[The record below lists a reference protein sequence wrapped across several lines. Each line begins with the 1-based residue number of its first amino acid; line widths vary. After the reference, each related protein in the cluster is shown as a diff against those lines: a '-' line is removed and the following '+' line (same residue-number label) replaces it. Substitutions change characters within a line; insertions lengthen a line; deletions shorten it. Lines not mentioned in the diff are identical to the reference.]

1 MPEIQEI
8 RSKLSDINELIAP
21 YKLAYVSPKDDCV
34 HLEKNAHYMD
44 KETLERLTHNVAA
57 DGFLSQLPF
66 GMKRSSDGKFLILS
80 GNHRLTAATKA
91 GLSYIL
97 ILYIEEVDKNTQLAY
112 QLSHNALVGRDDMR
126 MLHDIYKEMDT
137 LSAQE
142 FSGLNGIQFI
152 DFEKIPTQTINDSE
166 LELTEMK
173 FFFIEHKA
181 NDIKRVLTEL
191 EALKIDENSSV
202 VVGDFEAFIKAM
214 TDVKKVYG
222 IKSNSIAFAKMIQ
235 ICDEVLRDE
244 ALS

>member
-66 GMKRSSDGKFLILS
+66 GMKRADGKFLILS
-80 GNHRLTAATKA
+80 GNHRLTASVKA

-97 ILYIEEVDKNTQLAY
+97 ILYIEEVDKNTQLSY

-126 MLHDIYKEMDT
+126 MLHDIYKEIDS
-137 LSAQE
+137 LSAQQ
-142 FSGLNGIQFI
+142 FSGLNSIQFI

-173 FFFIEHKA
+173 FFFIEDKA
-181 NDIKRVLTEL
+181 NDIKRILSEL
-191 EALKIDENSSV
+191 EELKIDEHSTV
-202 VVGDFEAFIKAM
+202 VVGDFEAFIRAM
-214 TDVKKVYG
+214 TDVKKVFG
-222 IKSNSIAFAKMIQ
+222 IKSNSIAFAKMVQ

-244 ALS
+244 TLS